1 MCVNLVVLR
10 KLCEKLR
17 FFGQIYTAGTNFT
30 QTPVVTVATNINS
43 EEKKKHYH
51 ADMISLN
58 EKWHLLGTKIGM
70 SVNEVE
76 KGCVSVLAA
85 NV

>member
-1 MCVNLVVLR
+1 
-10 KLCEKLR
+10 
-17 FFGQIYTAGTNFT
+17 
-30 QTPVVTVATNINS
+30 
-43 EEKKKHYH
+43 
-51 ADMISLN
+51 MISLN

-76 KGCVSVLAA
+76 KGGVSVLAA